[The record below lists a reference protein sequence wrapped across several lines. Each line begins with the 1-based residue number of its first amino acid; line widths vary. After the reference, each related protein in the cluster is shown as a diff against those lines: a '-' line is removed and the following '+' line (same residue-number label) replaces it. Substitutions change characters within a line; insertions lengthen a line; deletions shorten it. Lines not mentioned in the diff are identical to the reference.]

1 MVIEIV
7 WLFLHKTLMTTY
19 LNLQTMSAIENI
31 NIINDPR
38 SSIVQSVLDC
48 RLSNMIKERD
58 LW

>member
-31 NIINDPR
+31 NIINERRPK
-38 SSIVQSVLDC
+38 IVRNIVIDGH
-48 RLSNMIKERD
+48 
-58 LW
+58 